1 MRRAKWVL
9 LLSFLLLFFAG
20 AVLALTDDE
29 DEGVE
34 LQPGDEPMVA
44 YTGAR
49 IYTCAGPVIE
59 RGTLLVHKGKVI
71 AVGPVNEVMIPK
83 KGAIVHDVSGK
94 TIIPGLV
101 DTHSHIGIFG

>member
-9 LLSFLLLFFAG
+9 LLSFLLLFIAG
-20 AVLALTDDE
+20 AAASVLIDDE
-29 DEGVE
+29 EAIE
-34 LQPGDEPMVA
+34 LQPAGNDEPVLA

-49 IYTCAGPVIE
+49 IYTCAGAVIE

-83 KGAIVHDVSGK
+83 KGAVVRDVTGK

-101 DTHSHIGIFG
+101 DTHS